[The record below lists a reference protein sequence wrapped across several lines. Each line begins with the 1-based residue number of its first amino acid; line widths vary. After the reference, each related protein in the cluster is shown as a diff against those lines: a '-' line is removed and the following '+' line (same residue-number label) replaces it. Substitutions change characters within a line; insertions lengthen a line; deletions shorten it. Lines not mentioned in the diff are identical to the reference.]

1 MLGQRPTPQLAD
13 IMIAREKDLYIERN
27 ESREEISSSTGDKN
41 EIASS
46 YFKSVLE
53 LPVRRAKTAIV
64 TGASSGI
71 GLELAKKL
79 SLNGYR
85 VVANSRRITAARTA
99 ETDHIK
105 LVDGDISLLETAERV
120 VATAIQHFGT
130 IDLLVN
136 NAGVFLP
143 KPFTEYTTED
153 LRVAFATNLFGFFFV
168 SQLAVA
174 RMRLQKFGYVV
185 NISTSL
191 VSQPIAGLP
200 ASLANLSKGGLESV
214 TRALAIEYADEG
226 IRFNTIA
233 PGVVNTPMNPVEAHE
248 FLRLLSPLK
257 RLAEVGEVADL
268 LLYMEAAPFL
278 NGAVVHLD
286 GGAHAGKWA

>member
-120 VATAIQHFGT
+120 MATAIQHFGT

-174 RMRLQKFGYVV
+174 RMRLQKFGHVV

-200 ASLANLSKGGLESV
+200 ASLAN
-214 TRALAIEYADEG
+214 
-226 IRFNTIA
+226 
-233 PGVVNTPMNPVEAHE
+233 
-248 FLRLLSPLK
+248 
-257 RLAEVGEVADL
+257 
-268 LLYMEAAPFL
+268 
-278 NGAVVHLD
+278 
-286 GGAHAGKWA
+286 

>member
-46 YFKSVLE
+46 YFKSVPE

-174 RMRLQKFGYVV
+174 RMRLQKFGHVV

-200 ASLANLSKGGLESV
+200 ASLAN
-214 TRALAIEYADEG
+214 
-226 IRFNTIA
+226 
-233 PGVVNTPMNPVEAHE
+233 
-248 FLRLLSPLK
+248 
-257 RLAEVGEVADL
+257 
-268 LLYMEAAPFL
+268 
-278 NGAVVHLD
+278 
-286 GGAHAGKWA
+286 

>member
-1 MLGQRPTPQLAD
+1 
-13 IMIAREKDLYIERN
+13 MIAREKDLYIERN

-53 LPVRRAKTAIV
+53 RPVRRAKTAIV

-174 RMRLQKFGYVV
+174 RMRLQKFGHVV

-200 ASLANLSKGGLESV
+200 ASLAN
-214 TRALAIEYADEG
+214 
-226 IRFNTIA
+226 
-233 PGVVNTPMNPVEAHE
+233 
-248 FLRLLSPLK
+248 
-257 RLAEVGEVADL
+257 
-268 LLYMEAAPFL
+268 
-278 NGAVVHLD
+278 
-286 GGAHAGKWA
+286 

>member
-1 MLGQRPTPQLAD
+1 MSDSTP
-13 IMIAREKDLYIERN
+13 
-27 ESREEISSSTGDKN
+27 
-41 EIASS
+41 S
-46 YFKSVLE
+46 YFKFVPDE
-53 LPVRRAKTAIV
+53 PVRRAKTAIV

-85 VVANSRRITAARTA
+85 VVVNSRRITSARTLA
-99 ETDHIK
+99 ETEHIK
-105 LVDGDISLLETAERV
+105 LVDGDIGLPETAERV
-120 VATAIQHFGT
+120 VAAAIQHFGT

-136 NAGVFLP
+136 NAGVFLS

-191 VSQPIAGLP
+191 VSQPIADLP

-214 TRALAIEYADEG
+214 TRALAIEYADGG

-233 PGVVNTPMNPVEAHE
+233 PGVVNTPMHAMEAHE
-248 FLRLLSPLK
+248 FLRQLSPMK
-257 RLAEVGEVADL
+257 RLAEVDEVADL
-268 LLYMEAAPFL
+268 LLYMEAAPLL
-278 NGAVVHLD
+278 NGAVVYLD

>member
-174 RMRLQKFGYVV
+174 RMRLQKFGHVV

-200 ASLANLSKGGLESV
+200 ASLAN
-214 TRALAIEYADEG
+214 
-226 IRFNTIA
+226 
-233 PGVVNTPMNPVEAHE
+233 
-248 FLRLLSPLK
+248 
-257 RLAEVGEVADL
+257 
-268 LLYMEAAPFL
+268 
-278 NGAVVHLD
+278 
-286 GGAHAGKWA
+286 

>member
-1 MLGQRPTPQLAD
+1 MTD
-13 IMIAREKDLYIERN
+13 
-27 ESREEISSSTGDKN
+27 ST
-41 EIASS
+41 SS
-46 YFKSVLE
+46 YFKSVPDN

-85 VVANSRRITAARTA
+85 VVANSRRITSARTLA
-99 ETDHIK
+99 ETEHLK
-105 LVDGDISLLETAERV
+105 LVDGDISLPETAERV

-174 RMRLQKFGYVV
+174 RMRLQKFGHVV

-200 ASLANLSKGGLESV
+200 ASLAN
-214 TRALAIEYADEG
+214 
-226 IRFNTIA
+226 
-233 PGVVNTPMNPVEAHE
+233 
-248 FLRLLSPLK
+248 
-257 RLAEVGEVADL
+257 
-268 LLYMEAAPFL
+268 
-278 NGAVVHLD
+278 
-286 GGAHAGKWA
+286 